1 MTRAAS
7 ERTLA
12 LIPLPAASASR
23 GGLRLTIQGRS
34 VLDWTVDAMRQ
45 VPEISDLMIAEPAA
59 TRLLTLQQAL
69 QTAPPS
75 GRVLVHEPNRPLTS
89 AAGLRSF
96 IQAASA
102 HPAAAMVAAVKST
115 YKEVV
120 DGRVR
125 STMPRN
131 QLFQLQHVLAVDR
144 VPFEAAVSTALQQG
158 WDEGDEFAL
167 CQWAGIPLELI
178 QGSYFSFPIAA
189 RLDVE
194 FAEKAL
200 AQGLRLVP

>member
-1 MTRAAS
+1 MTRAGS
-7 ERTLA
+7 DRTLA
-12 LIPLPAASASR
+12 LIPLPNAPASQD
-23 GGLRLTIQGRS
+23 GLLLTIQGRS
-34 VLDWTVDAMRQ
+34 VLEWTVDAMRQ
-45 VPEISDLMIAEPAA
+45 VPEISDLVIAEPAA
-59 TRLLTLQQAL
+59 SRLLTLHYAL
-69 QTAPPS
+69 QTAPAS
-75 GRVLVHEPNRPLTS
+75 ERILLHEPNRPLTS

-96 IQAASA
+96 IRAAGA
-102 HPAAAMVAAVKST
+102 HPAAAMVAPVKST

-144 VPFEAAVSTALQQG
+144 APLEEAISTALQQG

-167 CQWAGIPLELI
+167 CQWAGIRIELI
-178 QGSYFSFPIAA
+178 QGSYFNFPIAA

-194 FAEKAL
+194 FAEMAL
-200 AQGLRLVP
+200 IQGLRLAP